1 MKSSTCFN
9 WAYIDRSA
17 PRVLWAFG
25 CALIL
30 AAVLGIPVSGTV
42 LAATVEVKMTDAPPV
57 YLPKKV
63 TINAGD
69 TVKWTNNAQTLHTVT
84 FDPAKAVD
92 KSNVQLPKGVDP
104 FDSGFMMPGKDFSY
118 TFKVPGEYKYFCIP
132 HEKDG
137 MIGFVSVKK

>member
-1 MKSSTCFN
+1 MTSSTCFN
-9 WAYIDRSA
+9 WAYALCSHGRAFRTLGI
-17 PRVLWAFG
+17 VLIVA
-25 CALIL
+25 L
-30 AAVLGIPVSGTV
+30 AAGIPVSGTA

-57 YLPKKV
+57 YIPKQV
-63 TINAGD
+63 TIKVGD

-84 FDPAKAVD
+84 FDPAKAVN
-92 KSNVQLPKGVDP
+92 KSDVELPKGVAP

-137 MIGFVSVKK
+137 MIGFITAKK